1 MTTAEPTAPRVLYAE
16 FTAKPGHE
24 ETVAQMIADLGV
36 LVRQEPGNVE
46 FVPYRREDDSARFF
60 VYEIYRDENAFQ
72 AHISADYG
80 AVFNEK
86 LAPLIIEPHSQLTW
100 LDPV

>member
-1 MTTAEPTAPRVLYAE
+1 MSARILVAE

-24 ETVAQMIADLGV
+24 ETVAGMIADLAV

-46 FVPYRREDDSARFF
+46 FVPYRREDDPTRFF
-60 VYEIYRDENAFQ
+60 VYEVYRDEEAFQ

-86 LAPLIIEPHSQLTW
+86 LGPLIVQPHSQLTW
-100 LDPV
+100 LAAV

>member
-1 MTTAEPTAPRVLYAE
+1 MTDTAPRILYAE

-24 ETVAQMIADLGV
+24 DTVAGMIADLGE

-46 FVPYRREDDSARFF
+46 FVPYRREDDPARFF
-60 VYEIYRDENAFQ
+60 VYEIYRDEDAFQ

-86 LAPLIIEPHSQLTW
+86 LGPLIVEPNSQLTW
-100 LDPV
+100 LHRV